1 MSCGTVAKAE
11 LAEGNTRSIRWL
23 LVLTVVITGLVA
35 SGQPLSGEFIDSELS
50 ESTLVVVE
58 STIDGGALVILSMMF
73 GYWAIF
79 GVGGSTDIEELRSR
93 PYNSAELIGGKFLG
107 RMALLTVIV
116 LANYL
121 TAGVVAGVRHGLFSL
136 RVFVLTM
143 VVTLLVAAVHV
154 AIGMGTS
161 LVVQSRPYAFAI
173 LFAVFWWYLF
183 FATITLF
190 LLQQFAVEFGYSGT
204 GFPDWLALIVLIQ
217 PSGAIGFTRQALVPE
232 ATEMASSLDAEV
244 FFLQDWVGLVVTICW
259 IVLPLVVGYLR
270 FDAAT
275 IE

>member
-1 MSCGTVAKAE
+1 MDWDEVTRAE
-11 LAEGNTRSIRWL
+11 LAAANTRWVGWL
-23 LVLTVVITGLVA
+23 TAGVVVLTGLVA
-35 SGQPLSGEFIDSELS
+35 SGQPFSGEVIESELS

-58 STIDGGALVILSMMF
+58 STIDGGALVILSMLF

-107 RMALLTVIV
+107 RMALLSVIV
-116 LANYL
+116 LANYV
-121 TAGVVAGVRHGLFSL
+121 TAGVVAGMKHGPFSL

-161 LVVQSRPYAFAI
+161 LVVRSRPYTFAI

-190 LLQQFAVEFGYSGT
+190 LLQQFAVELGYSGA
-204 GFPDWLALIVLIQ
+204 GFPDWLALIVLLQ
-217 PSGAIGFTRQALVPE
+217 PSGAIGFTRRALTPE
-232 ATEMASSLDAEV
+232 ATSFDAQL

-259 IVLPLVVGYLR
+259 IMLPLWVGYRR